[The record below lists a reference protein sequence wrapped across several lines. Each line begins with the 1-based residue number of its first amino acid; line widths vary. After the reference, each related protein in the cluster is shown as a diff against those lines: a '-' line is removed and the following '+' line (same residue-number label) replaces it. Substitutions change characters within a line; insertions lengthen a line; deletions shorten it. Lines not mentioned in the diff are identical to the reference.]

1 MVASFVSPQFH
12 MQVHPLRAQPGDSP
26 IEIHLQRGLTGCI
39 AVCLSYNMAPGVVT
53 QVVQGISA
61 LASVWLIKSIVDAEK
76 EKTVTRFSQC
86 PTCNGSRRV
95 PCMCTRWSDNDVGCN
110 TCAGS
115 GMMRC
120 NSCGG
125 SGTGR
130 PIPVEIRASNP
141 PRNPWL
147 CQMSLLL
154 RNSKTRWH
162 KSHFV
167 VWEFQS
173 AFAAFLSHPYQNN
186 SVENENENLNLA
198 QI

>member
-141 PRNPWL
+141 PRNP
-147 CQMSLLL
+147 
-154 RNSKTRWH
+154 
-162 KSHFV
+162 
-167 VWEFQS
+167 
-173 AFAAFLSHPYQNN
+173 
-186 SVENENENLNLA
+186 
-198 QI
+198 